1 MPNHLGRA
9 SLLHVLLF
17 TALTVATAIGAA
29 PKAGKKPQRRAKPP
43 EWPAEVLDA
52 FFTDAREH
60 LVGERPAAE
69 ARRQAAGTPS
79 TDVAEPGSEWSDLAK
94 GETLSAEVKRL
105 AADLR
110 TSLANRAKFNAG
122 GFKQCRADCGVLA
135 TVFAVIDQYE
145 GEVRWK
151 ADAATMRDALSGAS
165 RICQAPTDEAFAEVT
180 RRLADLEELIRGGRL
195 AASSDKELGDWS
207 SLSDRSLLM
216 HRMEQ
221 ALEERISPAL
231 ASAKEFNKRADQVR
245 EEAEMLAVLSKV
257 ICRPTNDYWDDE
269 GFVELADQLCGAA
282 RALRDAANSADYDAA
297 RAAAG
302 RASGACSACHEG
314 YRG

>member
-1 MPNHLGRA
+1 MPNRLRRT

-17 TALTVATAIGAA
+17 AALAAATALAAA
-29 PKAGKKPQRRAKPP
+29 PKAVEKPQGRAKPP
-43 EWPAEVLDA
+43 EWPAEVLDT

-69 ARRQAAGTPS
+69 ARPQAAATPP
-79 TDVAEPGSEWSDLAK
+79 TDGAEPDSKWSDLATS
-94 GETLSAEVKRL
+94 ETLSAEVKRL
-105 AADLR
+105 AAELR
-110 TSLANRAKFNAG
+110 ASLANRAKFNAG
-122 GFKQCRADCGVLA
+122 GFKQCRAACGVLA

-151 ADAATMRDALSGAS
+151 ADAATMRDALAGAS
-165 RICQAPTDEAFAEVT
+165 RACQAPTDEAFAEAV

-195 AASSDKELGDWS
+195 AASSGNELGAWS
-207 SLSDRSLLM
+207 SLADRSLLM
-216 HRMEQ
+216 NRMEQ
-221 ALEERISPAL
+221 GLEERISPAL
-231 ASAKEFNKRADQVR
+231 ASGKEFNKQGDQIR
-245 EEAEMLAVLSKV
+245 EEAEMLAILSKV
-257 ICRPTNDYWDDE
+257 ICRPAYDYWDDE
-269 GFVELADQLCGAA
+269 GFVDLALQLRGAA
-282 RALRDAANSADYDAA
+282 TSLRDAASSADYDAA